1 LKGQGSS
8 AQDNQ
13 PKRLNTSQ
21 SEANQT
27 PVVGNILNSKNE
39 IRVLF
44 LGDDSVGK
52 TSIIHY
58 IVTDMFP
65 KNVRKMF
72 SHALDSDLF
81 LLETDIKTVLVDS
94 STSKDQKTDLEIEK
108 ANVIILVYDVNNF
121 DIIKRLRTFWLPRI
135 VKLNEKVPV
144 ILCGNK
150 MDLRSSNSEGELES
164 LLTPLCQEF
173 RQAEMGIECSAKGY
187 LGLSD
192 IIYCAQNA
200 VLYPI
205 APLHDSCT
213 KTLRPDFEKALLRIF
228 RILDADNDGYLS
240 DEELTDF

>member
-1 LKGQGSS
+1 MQN
-8 AQDNQ
+8 AADI
-13 PKRLNTSQ
+13 
-21 SEANQT
+21 
-27 PVVGNILNSKNE
+27 PVADTDQVGGEGHAKSPSE

-44 LGDDSVGK
+44 LGDQSVGK

-72 SHALDSDLF
+72 TTALDADLF

-94 STSKDQKTDLEIEK
+94 STRNDQKTNAEIEK
-108 ANVIILVYDVNNF
+108 ASVIILVYDVNNF
-121 DIIKRLRTFWLPRI
+121 DTIKRLRTVWMPRI

-150 MDLRSSNSEGELES
+150 VDQRNSNSEGELES

-173 RQAEMGIECSAKGY
+173 RQAEMIMECSAKGY

-192 IIYCAQNA
+192 IIYCA
-200 VLYPI
+200 
-205 APLHDSCT
+205 
-213 KTLRPDFEKALLRIF
+213 
-228 RILDADNDGYLS
+228 
-240 DEELTDF
+240 